1 MLKARFYKAG
11 ALRCISLAALLHLC
25 TKFHGEVARVAT
37 IFLILC
43 GIRQGLGLYE
53 MKMITGI
60 GRNCCR
66 QMSIRKGVENSKAT
80 ENCVSLF

>member
-1 MLKARFYKAG
+1 MLKARFCKAG
-11 ALRCISLAALLHLC
+11 AHRCISLAALLHIS

-43 GIRQGLGLYE
+43 GIRQGLGLYG

-60 GRNCCR
+60 GRKC
-66 QMSIRKGVENSKAT
+66 
-80 ENCVSLF
+80 